1 MIVRFM
7 PRWRRFRL
15 SALAAVFA
23 LAAAG
28 VTAAALQ
35 SQFQRDE
42 QSAHATFVS
51 TTSTMFVDVRS
62 GTTVFEAQ
70 DREFSDTGTFVT
82 VQRLTPNPFKPSRIE
97 FGCLKVSDSG
107 TVSLS
112 GLTGAQIN
120 VTVPAGFGNCRGPIK
135 GSAAADIV
143 AAGGGP
149 GGPPPIV
156 FSGLLEPVNLQ
167 LVWNPVGA
175 VRHSTFSSEFSCLDN
190 ASQFSDTTDS
200 TSATAE
206 GTINGTPAKSSSI
219 GFGKGGGGGG
229 FGPGA
234 SLSVSQGESA
244 SEGVFSP
251 ACFGF

>member
-1 MIVRFM
+1 MF
-7 PRWRRFRL
+7 RRCTPI
-15 SALAAVFA
+15 ALVAILV

-28 VTAAALQ
+28 VTAAAFQ
-35 SQFQRDE
+35 FQFQRDE
-42 QSAHATFVS
+42 QSAHATCVLA
-51 TTSTMFVDVRS
+51 TSTMFVDVRS

-70 DREFSDTGTFVT
+70 DRESSDTGTFVS
-82 VQRLTPNPFKPSRIE
+82 VQRLTPNPFTPSRIE
-97 FGCLKVSDSG
+97 FGCLKVADPG
-107 TVSLS
+107 AVTLS
-112 GLTGAQIN
+112 GLSGAQIN
-120 VTVPAGFGNCRGPIK
+120 VTVPAGFGNCFGPIK

-143 AAGGGP
+143 AVGGGSGGP

-167 LVWNPVGA
+167 LAWKPVGA
-175 VRHSTFSSEFSCLDN
+175 VRHSTFSNEFSCLDN
-190 ASQFSDTTDS
+190 ASQFSDQTDS
-200 TSATAE
+200 TSASAE
-206 GTINGTPAKSSSI
+206 GTINGKQAKSSSI